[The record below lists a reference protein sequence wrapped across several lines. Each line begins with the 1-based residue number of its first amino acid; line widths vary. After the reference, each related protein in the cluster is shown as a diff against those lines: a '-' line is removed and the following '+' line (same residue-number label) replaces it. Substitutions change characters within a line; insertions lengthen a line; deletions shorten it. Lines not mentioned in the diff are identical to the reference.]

1 VSAGIAPNDAMASA
15 AFVRA
20 CDLDVAVRKP
30 GNVSVASAGHGMDAN
45 VLRAAADAAA
55 SPLFA
60 RGDPV
65 GRRIE
70 RAVDAARAAVGCNA
84 NLGIVLLC
92 APIAAALEQTPR
104 PRSAAAL
111 RPRVEERLQALDVE
125 DARAAFR
132 AIVRANPGGLGYAD
146 EHDARGV
153 PTLGLREAMSLA
165 ADRDSIA
172 RQYANGFAD
181 VFDGGLPLFAR
192 VARTSVERAML
203 ATFLDFLRR
212 WPDSHVARKHGLDVA
227 QALAR
232 NAAARSERY
241 GDDAGRARP
250 EEIAAWD
257 VELKARGI
265 NPGTSADLAV
275 ASAFVCFALGEA

>member
-1 VSAGIAPNDAMASA
+1 MTAGMAPDDAMAAA

-45 VLRAAADAAA
+45 VFRSAAHAAA
-55 SPLFA
+55 SPLFT

-70 RAVDAARAAVGCNA
+70 RAVDAACGAVACNA

-92 APIAAALEQTPR
+92 APIAAALDETPLA
-104 PRSAAAL
+104 RSAAAL
-111 RPRVEERLQALDVE
+111 RRRVEARLQALDVE

-146 EHDARGV
+146 DHDARGV
-153 PTLGLREAMSLA
+153 PTLGLRDAMRLA
-165 ADRDSIA
+165 ADRDSVA

-181 VFDGGLPLFAR
+181 VFDGGVPLFER
-192 VARTSVERAML
+192 VARRSVERAML
-203 ATFLDFLRR
+203 ATFLDFLCR

-227 QALAR
+227 QALSR
-232 NAAARSERY
+232 DAAARSARY
-241 GDDAGRARP
+241 GGDAAGARP
-250 EEIAAWD
+250 EDIAAWD
-257 VELKARGI
+257 VALKALGI

-275 ASAFVCFALGEA
+275 ASAFVCFVLRAA

>member
-1 VSAGIAPNDAMASA
+1 MSAGVARDDTMRAA

-30 GNVSVASAGHGMDAN
+30 GNVSAASAGHGMDAA
-45 VLRAAADAAA
+45 VFRAAARAAA
-55 SPLFA
+55 APLFA

-84 NLGIVLLC
+84 NLGIVLLS
-92 APIAAALEQTPR
+92 APIAAALEDAPR
-104 PRSAAAL
+104 ACNAAAL
-111 RPRVEERLQALDVE
+111 RCSVEQRLQKLDVE

-132 AIVRANPGGLGYAD
+132 AIARANPGGLGSVG
-146 EHDARGV
+146 EHDVRDI
-153 PTLGLREAMSLA
+153 PTLDLRKAMRLA
-165 ADRDSIA
+165 AGRDSIA

-181 VFDGGLPLFAR
+181 VFDGVPRFAR
-192 VARTSVERAML
+192 IARTSVERAML

-227 QALAR
+227 SEVSR
-232 NAAARSERY
+232 HAATMSAGY
-241 GDDAGRARP
+241 GDDAGRAGP
-250 EEIAAWD
+250 EDIAAWD
-257 VELKARGI
+257 AALKERGI

-275 ASAFVCFALGEA
+275 ATAFVCFALGEG